1 MRRTLLVIALLAA
14 PLLCQAQAPVV
25 LGTCIVEN
33 ITEKDRNELGQWVFL
48 SMAAHPE
55 TKQFSNIQPEAREE
69 VFRAVGVMFT
79 RLMTNDCAKQV
90 RQAAITGGPPV
101 VPSAIQFLTQIG
113 VQELMRNR
121 EVLGTLSTF
130 SRFADKERID
140 ESARRH

>member
-1 MRRTLLVIALLAA
+1 
-14 PLLCQAQAPVV
+14 
-25 LGTCIVEN
+25 
-33 ITEKDRNELGQWVFL
+33 
-48 SMAAHPE
+48 
-55 TKQFSNIQPEAREE
+55 
-69 VFRAVGVMFT
+69 MFT
-79 RLMTNDCAKQV
+79 RLMTKDCAKQV
-90 RQAAITGGPPV
+90 RQAASIEGPPV